1 MNKYFDKSY
10 REILAEAKSSKPTPG
25 GGSASAIVACMGNA
39 MVSMVANL
47 TSGKEKYAEHQEK
60 IDALLIK
67 TEDIMERLEDLVDQD
82 MQVFSKFMT
91 AIKMPKNNEEEKSVR
106 SKAMEAASIV
116 ATEVPLNIA
125 ETCVEIIVLSAEIC
139 SYGNKG
145 AISDVGI
152 GAYVAESAMYGA
164 ILSVDINLGGIKN
177 EAFVKETTQKRNE
190 LIEKATKA
198 REKAITI
205 VRERM

>member
-10 REILAEAKSSKPTPG
+10 TEILKEAKSSAPTPG

-47 TSGKEKYAEHQEK
+47 TSGKEKYAEYQDK
-60 IDALLIK
+60 IDALLVK
-67 TEDIMERLEDLVDQD
+67 TEDIMLRLEDLVDQD

-91 AIKMPKNNEEEKSVR
+91 AIKMPKNNEDEKSAR
-106 SKAMEAASIV
+106 AEAIEAASIV
-116 ATEVPLNIA
+116 ATEVPLKIA
-125 ETCVEIIVLSAEIC
+125 ETCVEIIVLSLELC

-152 GAYVAESAMYGA
+152 GAYVGEAAMYGA

-177 EAFVKETTQKRNE
+177 EAYVKQTTIKRNE
-190 LIEKATKA
+190 LIETATKA
-198 REKAITI
+198 REQTISI